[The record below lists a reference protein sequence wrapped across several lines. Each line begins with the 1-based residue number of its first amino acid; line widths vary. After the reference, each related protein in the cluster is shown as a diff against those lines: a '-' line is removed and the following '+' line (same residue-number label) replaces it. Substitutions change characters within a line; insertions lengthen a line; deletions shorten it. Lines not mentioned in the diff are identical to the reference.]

1 MGRPLKYTPE
11 VVSKIGDYIVEEM
24 AKGRSL
30 SSIVEHDEGMPVF
43 KTIFDWLR
51 DNDDFIAKYTR
62 ARELQAHRMAEE
74 IFSIADDSSG
84 DQVTRYKEDGTEYKA
99 IDHDNINRAR
109 LRVDTR
115 KWYLSKVLPKLYGDK
130 IEVNQTSEVTHHHIV
145 SLPRPESREE
155 WLKAIETTTVKVI
168 EHDDSEQS

>member
-1 MGRPLKYTPE
+1 MTE
-11 VVSKIGDYIVEEM
+11 IMAHITEEM

-30 SSIVEHDEGMPVF
+30 SSIVEKDQGMPTF
-43 KTIFDWLR
+43 RIIFELLR
-51 DNDDFIAKYTR
+51 DDNEFREEYTR

-99 IDHDNINRAR
+99 TDHDNINRAR

-130 IEVNQTSEVTHHHIV
+130 IEVNQTGEVTHHHIV